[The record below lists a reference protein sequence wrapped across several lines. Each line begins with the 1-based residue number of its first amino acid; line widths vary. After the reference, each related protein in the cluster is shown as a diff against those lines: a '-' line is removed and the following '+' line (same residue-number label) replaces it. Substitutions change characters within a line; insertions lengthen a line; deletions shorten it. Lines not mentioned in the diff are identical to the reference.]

1 MLSFNMTYVVVGAA
15 AVALIIVVLVLVV
28 VRSRGRKAQVASG
41 LDAGPEWAPVADEAV
56 LGVGETSV
64 VDAAIASEEPMAETT
79 PELAPAAAIGPG
91 ALPPGTASPPDH
103 PAAALVQPAAPPD
116 LRPGIDPAVTLVT
129 SLIQHSGELDPEE
142 LRRLEL
148 YRPERIVAAVEALT
162 PRMTGR
168 SNESKR
174 SRLAR
179 IRQYADSLTAEPI
192 GEPVPTDVVVAPDPG
207 PVRPPE
213 AWGSDIGGAR
223 LTLDPELSLLDEQ
236 PEPTAEDAPTVE
248 VAPAA
253 EEPDDTDKRMAIDTL
268 ARLATPEAL
277 SRLQRYL
284 DDPDPEIQLYA
295 LSAAERLLGPE

>member
-41 LDAGPEWAPVADEAV
+41 LDAGPEFAPA
-56 LGVGETSV
+56 
-64 VDAAIASEEPMAETT
+64 EPITETT
-79 PELAPAAAIGPG
+79 PEFAPAADIGSEELPTG
-91 ALPPGTASPPDH
+91 AAPALDQPEALPDR
-103 PAAALVQPAAPPD
+103 PAAALD

-148 YRPERIVAAVEALT
+148 FRPERIVAAVEAIT

-192 GEPVPTDVVVAPDPG
+192 SETATAEVVVASDPA

-213 AWGSDIGGAR
+213 AWGSDIGGAP

-236 PEPTAEDAPTVE
+236 SEPTADAVPTPASEGTAEDAP
-248 VAPAA
+248 A
-253 EEPDDTDKRMAIDTL
+253 ESVPNDSDDTDKRAAIDTL

-295 LSAAERLLGPE
+295 LAAAERLLGPE